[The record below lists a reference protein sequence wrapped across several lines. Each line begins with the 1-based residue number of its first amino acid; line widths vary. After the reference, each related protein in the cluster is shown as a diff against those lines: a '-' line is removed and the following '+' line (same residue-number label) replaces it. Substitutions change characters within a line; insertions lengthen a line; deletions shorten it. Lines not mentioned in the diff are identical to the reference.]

1 MLEKHTTTREVHPA
15 STAAGAAGAGA
26 AGALTGASMAGPA
39 GAVAGG
45 IIGAVAGALA
55 GNAFASEFDA
65 EEEAKYWRESFASR
79 PYRTPGRDFSHYEP
93 AYRYG
98 WESARRLHGPGSFE
112 EAEPALTEGWLSRM
126 VGDSSPGHE
135 WHELREAVRD
145 AWLRIRGS

>member
-1 MLEKHTTTREVHPA
+1 MPGKTTDREGHPV
-15 STAAGAAGAGA
+15 STAMGAAGAGA
-26 AGALTGASMAGPA
+26 AGALTGASMGGPV
-39 GAVAGG
+39 GAVVGG
-45 IIGAVAGALA
+45 IIGAAAGALA
-55 GNAFASEFDA
+55 GNAFTSEFDA
-65 EEEAKYWRESFASR
+65 EEEAKYWSESLASR

-98 WESARRLHGPGSFE
+98 WESARRTDGPRSFE
-112 EAEPALTEGWLSRM
+112 EAEPALAEGWLSRM